1 MADCLRIGIELAFW
15 SRIGGVSLDLIIEFK
30 LADWGWIGLE
40 YGYLLWIA
48 LEMVDWQY
56 IGKLVQD
63 WQIEPK
69 FIMD

>member
-15 SRIGGVSLDLIIEFK
+15 SRIGGLSLDLIIEFK
-30 LADWGWIGLE
+30 LAGWGWIGLE
-40 YGYLLWIA
+40 YGYLGWIA

-63 WQIEPK
+63 WHIEPN